1 LFLTTK
7 ITFGG
12 YSLIEL
18 FLTVNMYYD
27 GYSKGVLIMSE
38 TSPYMMVGE
47 RLCMDFINTVSWRE
61 SAEKRR
67 DWFTSY
73 AKLVDW
79 CIHAEV
85 LTGKQAVALLLKAEE
100 QPSEGVEV
108 LKHAIEMRE
117 VMYRIFKSISKETS
131 PHPSDLERFNES
143 VSHFYQ
149 NLQVIHEKDHYIL
162 KFKHTEKNLD
172 TMLPPIL
179 QSAVD
184 LLVSKND
191 LERVKQC
198 EGDPCGWLFFDT
210 SRNRSRRWCSMAD
223 CGNRAKARRFY
234 QKEK

>member
-1 LFLTTK
+1 
-7 ITFGG
+7 
-12 YSLIEL
+12 
-18 FLTVNMYYD
+18 
-27 GYSKGVLIMSE
+27 MSE
-38 TSPYMMVGE
+38 TNPYMMVGE

-79 CIHAEV
+79 CIHAKV
-85 LTGKQAVALLLKAEE
+85 LTGQQAKALLLKAEE
-100 QPSEGVEV
+100 KPSEAGDVV
-108 LKHAIEMRE
+108 KQAIEMRE

-131 PHPSDLERFNES
+131 PNPPDPELFNEFMC
-143 VSHFYQ
+143 HFYQ
-149 NLQVIHEKDHYIL
+149 TLQVIPEKDHYTL
-162 KFKHTEKNLD
+162 KFKQTEKNLD

>member
-1 LFLTTK
+1 
-7 ITFGG
+7 
-12 YSLIEL
+12 
-18 FLTVNMYYD
+18 
-27 GYSKGVLIMSE
+27 MSE
-38 TSPYMMVGE
+38 TNPYMMVGE

-73 AKLVDW
+73 DKLVDW

-85 LTGKQAVALLLKAEE
+85 LTEQQAKALLLKAKEK
-100 QPSEGVEV
+100 PSEAGEV
-108 LKHAIEMRE
+108 LKQAIEMRE
-117 VMYRIFKSISKETS
+117 VMYRIFKSISKGTT
-131 PHPSDLERFNES
+131 PHPLDLERFNDS
-143 VSHFYQ
+143 MRHSYQ
-149 NLQVIHEKDHYIL
+149 NLRVIHEKDRYEL
-162 KFKHTEKNLD
+162 KFMHTEENLD
-172 TMLPPIL
+172 IMLPPIL

-198 EGDPCGWLFFDT
+198 EGDSCGWLFFDT

>member
-1 LFLTTK
+1 
-7 ITFGG
+7 
-12 YSLIEL
+12 
-18 FLTVNMYYD
+18 
-27 GYSKGVLIMSE
+27 MSE
-38 TSPYMMVGE
+38 TNPYLMVGE

-61 SAEKRR
+61 SVDKRR
-67 DWFTSY
+67 DWFTNY

-85 LTGKQAVALLLKAEE
+85 LTEQQAKALLLKAGEK
-100 QPSEGVEV
+100 PSEAEAV
-108 LKHAIEMRE
+108 LKQAIEMRE
-117 VMYRIFKSISKETS
+117 VMYRIFKSISKEAL
-131 PHPSDLERFNES
+131 PRPLDLERFNEF
-143 VSHFYQ
+143 VSYFYQ
-149 NLQVIHEKDHYIL
+149 TLQVIHEKEYYTL

-191 LERVKQC
+191 LQRVKEC

-234 QKEK
+234 KKEK

>member
-1 LFLTTK
+1 
-7 ITFGG
+7 
-12 YSLIEL
+12 
-18 FLTVNMYYD
+18 MYYD
-27 GYSKGVLIMSE
+27 GYSKGVMNMSE
-38 TSPYMMVGE
+38 TNPYMMVGE

-85 LTGKQAVALLLKAEE
+85 LTGQQAKSLLIKSKEK
-100 QPSEGVEV
+100 PSEAGDV
-108 LKHAIEMRE
+108 LKQAIEMRE
-117 VMYRIFKSISKETS
+117 VMYQIFKDISKETS
-131 PHPSDLERFNES
+131 PHPRDLERFNEY
-143 VSHFYQ
+143 VSRFYQ
-149 NLQVIHEKDHYIL
+149 SMQVIHEKDHYTL
-162 KFKHTEKNLD
+162 QFKNTGKTLD
-172 TMLPPIL
+172 SMLPPIL

-184 LLVSKND
+184 ILVSKND